1 MAETVTGTRT
11 KLELVSKSHG
21 IIRVPLAQSFDYT
34 PRYDERTLF
43 EFDNNEAALVVTS
56 YNGAEVRFDYFDSDS
71 KLVDAMLNDVDPGST
86 ITVHDPSIL
95 KGIHCILNV
104 KNEDG
109 KIFQSIIGKFI
120 RVRGVSATEPVREE
134 SRITVDGTATNVL
147 RLKGAGLL
155 YSRILANAPA
165 VSVYDQAVPPNSDTD
180 QNFPA
185 NPGPYEITLDEP
197 SEEVEI
203 NNVLRRDIMVLK
215 NGVATDTGW
224 TLTAT
229 KFTVSAEPAT
239 TDVWEVV
246 TAYLDP

>member
-1 MAETVTGTRT
+1 MAETVVGTRT

-21 IIRVPLAQSFDYT
+21 IVRVPLAQSFDYT
-34 PRYDERTLF
+34 PRYDERTIF

-71 KLVDAMLNDVDPGST
+71 KLVDAMLNDVDPGSA

-104 KNEDG
+104 RNEDG
-109 KIFQSIIGKFI
+109 KIFQSIIAKSV
-120 RVRGVSATEPVREE
+120 RVRGVAAVEPVREE

-155 YSRILANAPA
+155 YSRILASVPA
-165 VSVYDQAVPPNSDTD
+165 GSVYLQAVPPNSDTD
-180 QNFPA
+180 QNFPLLT
-185 NPGPYEITLDEP
+185 PWEVTLDEP

-203 NNVLRRDIMVLK
+203 DNVMRRDIMVLK
-215 NGVATDTGW
+215 NGVQTDTGW

-229 KFTVSAEPAT
+229 KFTLTSAPAT